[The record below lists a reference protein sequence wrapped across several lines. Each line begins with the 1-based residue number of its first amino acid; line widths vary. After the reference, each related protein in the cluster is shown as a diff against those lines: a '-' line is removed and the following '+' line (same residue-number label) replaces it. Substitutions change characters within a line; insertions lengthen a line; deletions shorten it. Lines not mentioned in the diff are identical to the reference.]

1 MNLLTQ
7 PETADE
13 TRLSERTLERH
24 RLTGTGPKFVR
35 LGRRVL
41 YRRED
46 VEEWIAANICRSTS
60 EADAMAG
67 RCGQT
72 QAANSGDL
80 DRQVQEISA
89 GILRQPRKP
98 DEPDPPPPWAEKA
111 APAESKPHQ
120 TRNKFDKKS
129 NAPECPSITPKGR
142 IGSATGGAA

>member
-89 GILRQPRKP
+89 GISAGHQKTDGPYH
-98 DEPDPPPPWAEKA
+98 PPLAGRG
-111 APAESKPHQ
+111 APIDSKRYQ
-120 TRNKFDKKS
+120 TRNKFNKKS
-129 NAPECPSITPKGR
+129 KAPECPTITPEGR